1 MISSLMKQVMK
12 QLDLDQ
18 ADLADVLEVSID
30 RVKSLTSGR
39 VKKLTRE
46 ESKFLVDKLE
56 IRAEWLITGDGPMLQ
71 DSEPQ
76 DELVDRMRA
85 INQAREMIDALP
97 LGEPEKMR
105 LKAIMSGDAKIDG
118 EAIAAEMAKSL
129 SQRYPPAGE
138 TTVLTAREAALID
151 NYRASPEDGKQALE
165 TTSAALA
172 QHKLTKGKVA

>member
-1 MISSLMKQVMK
+1 MISSLMKQIMK
-12 QLDLDQ
+12 SLGLSQ
-18 ADLADVLEVSID
+18 ADLAEVLEVSID

-46 ESKFLVDKLE
+46 ESEFLVDKLE

-76 DELVDRMRA
+76 DELVERMRA
-85 INQAREMIDALP
+85 INQARVMIDALP
-97 LGEPEKMR
+97 LDDSGKIH
-105 LKAIMSGDAKIDG
+105 LKAIMTGDAKTDG
-118 EAIAAEMAKSL
+118 DAIAAEMAKSL
-129 SQRYPPAGE
+129 YQRYPPAGA
-138 TTVLTAREAALID
+138 TTVLTARESALID

-172 QHKLTKGKVA
+172 QSTEMKKAG